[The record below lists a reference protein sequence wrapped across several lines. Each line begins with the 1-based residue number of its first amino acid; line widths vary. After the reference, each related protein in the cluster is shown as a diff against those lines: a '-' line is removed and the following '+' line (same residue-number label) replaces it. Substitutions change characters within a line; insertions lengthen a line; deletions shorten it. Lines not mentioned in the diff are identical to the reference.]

1 MADPLSTAELYER
14 LRRHV
19 LGKDDEQGGRAFLF
33 PEVEIG
39 DRRADGVS
47 FGLWASRGFP
57 IQAYELKK
65 NRRDWLAEY
74 EDHGKADPAMA
85 VCDYFWIVTNPE
97 VVEPDELPD
106 KWGLLVSQGRGR
118 KLKIV
123 KRAPLLREGEP
134 PLPRAVMAEI
144 FKGVKALH
152 YSEAERIRREAKE
165 QADESG
171 DVRVAEKRRQ
181 RAEDRAEEMSKA
193 FTAFK
198 RESGLD
204 FLKWQPEHEELEM
217 LGKMVKAL
225 RGGAY
230 SDEFDE
236 VRKMLKRDMER
247 MGTARGFL
255 KRAAEAMDEMEER
268 EWRRSGKQPPEKEE
282 GF

>member
-39 DRRADGVS
+39 ARRADGIS

-57 IQAYELKK
+57 IQAYELKT
-65 NRRDWLAEY
+65 NRRDWLAEE

-85 VCDYFWIVTNPE
+85 VCDYFWIVANPD
-97 VVEPDELPD
+97 VVEPDELPE
-106 KWGLLVSQGRGR
+106 KWGLLVSQGRNR

-144 FKGVKALH
+144 FKGIKALH
-152 YSEAERIRREAKE
+152 WSEAERIRRGAKE
-165 QADESG
+165 HADETG
-171 DVRVAEKRRQ
+171 DIRQAEKRRQ
-181 RAEDRAEEMSKA
+181 KAEDRAQEMSRA

-204 FLKWQPEHEELEM
+204 FLAWQPDHEELEM
-217 LGKMVKAL
+217 LGKLVKAL
-225 RGGAY
+225 RGGPY
-230 SDEFDE
+230 SNEFDE
-236 VRKMLKRDMER
+236 VRALLKRDLER
-247 MGTARGFL
+247 MGHARGHL

-268 EWRRSGKQPPEKEE
+268 EWRRAGKDTDGKEG